1 MKGILVAV
9 SPEGIIGKDNSIPW
23 HYSADLKRFKRL
35 TIGKTVIMGRKT
47 WESLPIKP
55 LPDRRNIVIT
65 RSNLDDVDC
74 FRSIGEA
81 LNTCEGDV
89 WFIGGAGIYKEALDL
104 ADIIDMTLVP
114 DNISGEGC
122 VNFPELGN
130 EWEAGDV
137 ETLENDDRLKHKIY
151 TRRV

>member
-35 TIGKTVIMGRKT
+35 TLGKTVIMGRRT
-47 WESLPIKP
+47 WESLPVKP

-65 RSNLDDVDC
+65 RSALEGVEC
-74 FRSIGEA
+74 FQSIDNA
-81 LNTCEGDV
+81 LATCEGDV
-89 WFIGGAGIYKEALDL
+89 WFIGGAGIYQEALGK

-114 DNISGEGC
+114 DNVSGEGC
-122 VNFPELGN
+122 VEFPKIGN
-130 EWEAGDV
+130 EWDAGPV
-137 ETLENDDRLKHKIY
+137 EELETDENLKHQTY